1 MRKSIVLRHFYWK
14 RLLFPFAFCS
24 SWVVVGLVPPPKAL
38 VHFVHSSA
46 LGGGTLPT
54 TITRK
59 KGQKSTGAISN
70 AKWRRKIPLKLLFC
84 EVHAR
89 TKVRSWNHIP
99 IYIYCSSSSAWKMCI
114 EAEWYCVYTII
125 LLVPPTKW
133 MSLST
138 FANAARE
145 RVPPP

>member
-70 AKWRRKIPLKLLFC
+70 AKWRRKIPLFVAVDVPSLVQKRISRSEANHRRRRPKLYIL
-84 EVHAR
+84 R
-89 TKVRSWNHIP
+89 TKYYVLSQARRLDSLCDGLILFVT
-99 IYIYCSSSSAWKMCI
+99 
-114 EAEWYCVYTII
+114 EDGTII
-125 LLVPPTKW
+125 NQRT
-133 MSLST
+133 
-138 FANAARE
+138 NN
-145 RVPPP
+145 